1 MSNLI
6 KTFQKEAAKF
16 DENLSFGTGNFNSSE
31 LKAINNY
38 FDFLKRTVDRTTN
51 SARNFA
57 GNSKSI
63 LRSRKVLDLVNERV
77 DELMN
82 FVEVVPNKPYS
93 SSKNSETSNLDNPE
107 IEDENDNP
115 EIEDENQQL
124 QKEIS
129 KEKCLS
135 DSEISSTSTETASD
149 IGDVDDELEQLEK
162 EVDTETAQG
171 LEQRQEICKNLSDLK
186 VSIANSIKEIDSLNN
201 KAPVSI
207 ISRAFSRIKDWF
219 SR

>member
-6 KTFQKEAAKF
+6 KTFQKEAEKF

-38 FDFLKRTVDRTTN
+38 FDFLKRTVDRATD

-57 GNSKSI
+57 ENSKSI
-63 LRSRKVLDLVNERV
+63 LRSRKVLDFVSERV

-82 FVEVVPNKPYS
+82 FVEIVPNKPCI
-93 SSKNSETSNLDNPE
+93 SSKNSETSNLDDLE
-107 IEDENDNP
+107 IEDE
-115 EIEDENQQL
+115 IQQL

-135 DSEISSTSTETASD
+135 DSEISSTSTEAASD

-171 LEQRQEICKNLSDLK
+171 LEQRQQIYKDLSDLK
-186 VSIANSIKEIDSLNN
+186 ESIASSIKKIDSLNN
-201 KAPVSI
+201 KAPVNI
-207 ISRAFSRIKDWF
+207 ISRAFSRIKNWF
-219 SR
+219 S

>member
-6 KTFQKEAAKF
+6 KTFQKEAEKF
-16 DENLSFGTGNFNSSE
+16 DENLSFGTGNFNYSE

-107 IEDENDNP
+107 IEDEN
-115 EIEDENQQL
+115 QQL

-149 IGDVDDELEQLEK
+149 IDDVDDELEQLEK

-171 LEQRQEICKNLSDLK
+171 LEQRQQIYKDLSDLK
-186 VSIANSIKEIDSLNN
+186 ESIASSIKKIDSLNN
-201 KAPVSI
+201 KAPINI
-207 ISRAFSRIKDWF
+207 ISRVFSWIKNWS

>member
-16 DENLSFGTGNFNSSE
+16 DGNLSFGTGNFNSNE
-31 LKAINNY
+31 LKAVNNY
-38 FDFLKRTVDRTTN
+38 FDFLKRTVDRATD

-57 GNSKSI
+57 GNSKNI
-63 LRSRKVLDLVNERV
+63 IRSRKVLDLVSERV

-93 SSKNSETSNLDNPE
+93 SSKNSETSNLDDPE
-107 IEDENDNP
+107 IEDE
-115 EIEDENQQL
+115 IQQL

-135 DSEISSTSTETASD
+135 DSEISSTSTEAASD

-162 EVDTETAQG
+162 EVDVETAQG
-171 LEQRQEICKNLSDLK
+171 LEQRQQIYKDLSDLK
-186 VSIANSIKEIDSLNN
+186 ESIANSLEKIDSLKN
-201 KAPVSI
+201 KEPVNI
-207 ISRAFSRIKDWF
+207 ISRTLSRIKSWF

>member
-31 LKAINNY
+31 LKAVNNY
-38 FDFLKRTVDRTTN
+38 FDFLKRTVDRATD
-51 SARNFA
+51 SARNFV
-57 GNSKSI
+57 GNSKNI

-82 FVEVVPNKPYS
+82 FVEIVTNKPYS
-93 SSKNSETSNLDNPE
+93 SSKNSETSNLDDPE
-107 IEDENDNP
+107 IEDEV
-115 EIEDENQQL
+115 QQL

-135 DSEISSTSTETASD
+135 DSEISSTSTEAASD

-171 LEQRQEICKNLSDLK
+171 LEQRQQIYKDLSDLK
-186 VSIANSIKEIDSLNN
+186 ESIASSIKKIDSLNN
-201 KAPVSI
+201 KAPINI
-207 ISRAFSRIKDWF
+207 ISRVFSWIKNWS

>member
-16 DENLSFGTGNFNSSE
+16 DENLSFGTGNFNSNE
-31 LKAINNY
+31 LKAVNNY
-38 FDFLKRTVDRTTN
+38 FDFLKRTVDRATD

-57 GNSKSI
+57 GNSKNI
-63 LRSRKVLDLVNERV
+63 IRSRKVLDLVSERV

-82 FVEVVPNKPYS
+82 FVDVVPNKPYS
-93 SSKNSETSNLDNPE
+93 SSKNSETSNLDDLE
-107 IEDENDNP
+107 IEDE
-115 EIEDENQQL
+115 IQQL

-135 DSEISSTSTETASD
+135 DSEISSTSTEAASD

>member
-16 DENLSFGTGNFNSSE
+16 DENLSFGTGNFNSNE
-31 LKAINNY
+31 LKAVNNY
-38 FDFLKRTVDRTTN
+38 FDFLKRTVDRATN

-63 LRSRKVLDLVNERV
+63 LRSRKVLDLVSERV

-82 FVEVVPNKPYS
+82 FVEIVPNKPCS
-93 SSKNSETSNLDNPE
+93 SSKNSETSNLDDLE
-107 IEDENDNP
+107 IEDE
-115 EIEDENQQL
+115 IQQL

-129 KEKCLS
+129 EESSS
-135 DSEISSTSTETASD
+135 DGEISSTSTETASD

-171 LEQRQEICKNLSDLK
+171 LEQRQQIYKDLSDLK
-186 VSIANSIKEIDSLNN
+186 ESIASSIKKIDSLNN
-201 KAPVSI
+201 KAPINI
-207 ISRAFSRIKDWF
+207 ISRVFSRIKNWF

>member
-1 MSNLI
+1 MSNLV

-16 DENLSFGTGNFNSSE
+16 DENLSFGTGNFNSNE
-31 LKAINNY
+31 LKAVNNY

-107 IEDENDNP
+107 IEDEN
-115 EIEDENQQL
+115 QQL

-149 IGDVDDELEQLEK
+149 SGDVDDELEQLEK

-171 LEQRQEICKNLSDLK
+171 LEQRQQIYKDLSDLK
-186 VSIANSIKEIDSLNN
+186 ESIASSIEKIDSLNN
-201 KAPVSI
+201 KAPINI
-207 ISRAFSRIKDWF
+207 ISRVFSWIKNWS

>member
-16 DENLSFGTGNFNSSE
+16 DENLSFGTGNFNSNE
-31 LKAINNY
+31 LKAVNNY
-38 FDFLKRTVDRTTN
+38 FDFLKCTVDRATD

-63 LRSRKVLDLVNERV
+63 LRSRKVLDLVSERV

-107 IEDENDNP
+107 IEDE
-115 EIEDENQQL
+115 IQQL

-135 DSEISSTSTETASD
+135 DSEISSTSTEAASD

-162 EVDTETAQG
+162 EVDVETAQG
-171 LEQRQEICKNLSDLK
+171 LEQRQQIYKDLSDLK
-186 VSIANSIKEIDSLNN
+186 GSIANSIKEIDSLNN

>member
-107 IEDENDNP
+107 IEDEN
-115 EIEDENQQL
+115 QQL

-171 LEQRQEICKNLSDLK
+171 LEQRQQIYKDLSDLK
-186 VSIANSIKEIDSLNN
+186 ESIASLTEKIDSLNN
-201 KAPVSI
+201 KAPINI
-207 ISRAFSRIKDWF
+207 ISRTLSRIKSWF

>member
-31 LKAINNY
+31 LKAVNNY
-38 FDFLKRTVDRTTN
+38 FDFLKRTVDRATN

-63 LRSRKVLDLVNERV
+63 LRSRKVLDLVSERV

-93 SSKNSETSNLDNPE
+93 SSKNSETSNLDDLE
-107 IEDENDNP
+107 IEDE
-115 EIEDENQQL
+115 IQQL

-129 KEKCLS
+129 EESSS
-135 DSEISSTSTETASD
+135 DGEISSTSTEAASD
-149 IGDVDDELEQLEK
+149 ISDVDDELEQLK
-162 EVDTETAQG
+162 AEVGVETAQG
-171 LEQRQEICKNLSDLK
+171 FEQRQQIYKDLSDLK
-186 VSIANSIKEIDSLNN
+186 GSIASLIEEIDSLKN
-201 KAPVSI
+201 K
-207 ISRAFSRIKDWF
+207 
-219 SR
+219 

>member
-38 FDFLKRTVDRTTN
+38 FDFLKRTVDRATD
-51 SARNFA
+51 SARNFV
-57 GNSKSI
+57 GNSKNI

-82 FVEVVPNKPYS
+82 FVEIVTNKPYS
-93 SSKNSETSNLDNPE
+93 SSKNSETSNLDDPE
-107 IEDENDNP
+107 IEDEV
-115 EIEDENQQL
+115 QQL

-135 DSEISSTSTETASD
+135 DSEISSTSTEAASD

-171 LEQRQEICKNLSDLK
+171 LEQRQQIYKDLSDLK
-186 VSIANSIKEIDSLNN
+186 ESIASSIKKIDSLNN
-201 KAPVSI
+201 KAPINI
-207 ISRAFSRIKDWF
+207 ISRVFSWIKNWS

>member
-1 MSNLI
+1 MKFI
-6 KTFQKEAAKF
+6 KKITKK
-16 DENLSFGTGNFNSSE
+16 T
-31 LKAINNY
+31 
-38 FDFLKRTVDRTTN
+38 
-51 SARNFA
+51 
-57 GNSKSI
+57 
-63 LRSRKVLDLVNERV
+63 
-77 DELMN
+77 
-82 FVEVVPNKPYS
+82 YS
-93 SSKNSETSNLDNPE
+93 SSKNSETKNLDK
-107 IEDENDNP
+107 P

>member
-38 FDFLKRTVDRTTN
+38 FDFLKRIVDRATN

-57 GNSKSI
+57 GNSKNI
-63 LRSRKVLDLVNERV
+63 LRSRKVLDLVSERV

-82 FVEVVPNKPYS
+82 FVEVVPN
-93 SSKNSETSNLDNPE
+93 NSRDLAKGSDTSNLDDPE
-107 IEDENDNP
+107 IEN
-115 EIEDENQQL
+115 EIQQL

-129 KEKCLS
+129 EESPL
-135 DSEISSTSTETASD
+135 DGEISSTSTKTASD
-149 IGDVDDELEQLEK
+149 IGDVDDELEQIEM
-162 EVDTETAQG
+162 EVDAETAQG
-171 LEQRQEICKNLSDLK
+171 LDQRQQIYKDLSDLK
-186 VSIANSIKEIDSLNN
+186 GSIASSIEKIDSSKN
-201 KAPVSI
+201 KKPINI
-207 ISRAFSRIKDWF
+207 ISRTLSWIKSRFSQ
-219 SR
+219 

>member
-16 DENLSFGTGNFNSSE
+16 DENLSFGTGNFNSNE
-31 LKAINNY
+31 LKAVNNY
-38 FDFLKRTVDRTTN
+38 FDFLKRTVDRATD

-57 GNSKSI
+57 GNSKNI
-63 LRSRKVLDLVNERV
+63 IRSRKVLDLVNERV

-93 SSKNSETSNLDNPE
+93 SSKNSETSNL
-107 IEDENDNP
+107 DNP

>member
-107 IEDENDNP
+107 IEDEN
-115 EIEDENQQL
+115 QQL

>member
-107 IEDENDNP
+107 IEDEN
-115 EIEDENQQL
+115 QQL

-162 EVDTETAQG
+162 EVDIETAQG
-171 LEQRQEICKNLSDLK
+171 LEQRQQIYKDLSDLK
-186 VSIANSIKEIDSLNN
+186 GSIASSLEKIDFLKNKE
-201 KAPVSI
+201 PVNI
-207 ISRAFSRIKDWF
+207 ISRTLLCIKDWF

>member
-31 LKAINNY
+31 LKAVNNY
-38 FDFLKRTVDRTTN
+38 FDFLKRTVDRVTN

-57 GNSKSI
+57 GNSKNI
-63 LRSRKVLDLVNERV
+63 IRSRKVLDLVNERV

-82 FVEVVPNKPYS
+82 FVEIVPNKPYS
-93 SSKNSETSNLDNPE
+93 SSKNSETSNLDDPE
-107 IEDENDNP
+107 IEDE
-115 EIEDENQQL
+115 IQQL

-135 DSEISSTSTETASD
+135 DSEISNTSTEAASA
-149 IGDVDDELEQLEK
+149 IGNVDDELEQLEK
-162 EVDTETAQG
+162 EVDVETAQG
-171 LEQRQEICKNLSDLK
+171 LEQRQQICKDLSNLK
-186 VSIANSIKEIDSLNN
+186 KSIARSIEAIDAINN
-201 KAPVSI
+201 RSPVSI
-207 ISRAFSRIKDWF
+207 ISRIFSRIKSWL

>member
-16 DENLSFGTGNFNSSE
+16 DDNLSFGTGNFNSSE

-93 SSKNSETSNLDNPE
+93 SSKNSETSNLDDPE
-107 IEDENDNP
+107 IEN
-115 EIEDENQQL
+115 EIQQL

-135 DSEISSTSTETASD
+135 DSEISSTSTEAASA

-171 LEQRQEICKNLSDLK
+171 LEQRQQIYKDLSDLK
-186 VSIANSIKEIDSLNN
+186 GSIASSIEKIDSSKN
-201 KAPVSI
+201 KKPINI
-207 ISRAFSRIKDWF
+207 ISRTLSWIKSRFSR
-219 SR
+219 

>member
-16 DENLSFGTGNFNSSE
+16 DGNLSFGTGNFNSNE
-31 LKAINNY
+31 LKAVNNY
-38 FDFLKRTVDRTTN
+38 FDFLKRTVDRATD

-57 GNSKSI
+57 ENSKSI
-63 LRSRKVLDLVNERV
+63 LRSRKVLDLVSERV

-82 FVEVVPNKPYS
+82 FIKVVPNS
-93 SSKNSETSNLDNPE
+93 SCDLENGSEDISLDDPGIENE
-107 IEDENDNP
+107 I
-115 EIEDENQQL
+115 QQL

-135 DSEISSTSTETASD
+135 DSEISSTSTEAASD

-171 LEQRQEICKNLSDLK
+171 FEQRQQIYKDLSDLK
-186 VSIANSIKEIDSLNN
+186 GSIASLTEKIDSLKN
-201 KAPVSI
+201 KGSVNI
-207 ISRAFSRIKDWF
+207 ISRTLSRIKNWF
-219 SR
+219 SQ

>member
-6 KTFQKEAAKF
+6 RTFEKEAAKF
-16 DENLSFGTGNFNSSE
+16 DKNLSFGTGNFNSSE
-31 LKAINNY
+31 LKSINNY
-38 FDFLKRTVDRTTN
+38 FDFLKRTVDRATN
-51 SARNFA
+51 SAHNFV
-57 GNSKSI
+57 GNSKNV

-77 DELMN
+77 NELMN
-82 FVEVVPNKPYS
+82 FVEVVPNS
-93 SSKNSETSNLDNPE
+93 SRDSAKSYEDSNLD
-107 IEDENDNP
+107 DP

>member
-38 FDFLKRTVDRTTN
+38 FDFLKRTVDRATD
-51 SARNFA
+51 SARNFV
-57 GNSKSI
+57 GNSKNI

-82 FVEVVPNKPYS
+82 FVEIVTNKPYS
-93 SSKNSETSNLDNPE
+93 SSKNSETSNLDDPE
-107 IEDENDNP
+107 IEDEV
-115 EIEDENQQL
+115 QQL

-135 DSEISSTSTETASD
+135 DSEISSTSTEAASD
-149 IGDVDDELEQLEK
+149 ISDVDDELEQLK
-162 EVDTETAQG
+162 AEVDVETAQG
-171 LEQRQEICKNLSDLK
+171 FEQRQQIYKDLSDLK
-186 VSIANSIKEIDSLNN
+186 GSIASSLERIDSLKN
-201 KAPVSI
+201 KEPVNI
-207 ISRAFSRIKDWF
+207 ISRTLSCIKDWF

>member
-6 KTFQKEAAKF
+6 KTFQKEAEKF

-57 GNSKSI
+57 GNSKNI
-63 LRSRKVLDLVNERV
+63 IRSRKVLDLVNERV

-107 IEDENDNP
+107 IEDEN
-115 EIEDENQQL
+115 QQL

-149 IGDVDDELEQLEK
+149 IGDVNDELEQLEK

-171 LEQRQEICKNLSDLK
+171 LEQRQQIYKDLSDLK
-186 VSIANSIKEIDSLNN
+186 ESIASSIKKIDSLNN
-201 KAPVSI
+201 KAPINI
-207 ISRAFSRIKDWF
+207 ISRVFSWIKNWS

>member
-16 DENLSFGTGNFNSSE
+16 DENLSFGTGNFNSNE
-31 LKAINNY
+31 LKAVNNY
-38 FDFLKRTVDRTTN
+38 FDFLKRTVDRATD

-57 GNSKSI
+57 GNSKNI
-63 LRSRKVLDLVNERV
+63 IRSRKVLDLVSERV

-93 SSKNSETSNLDNPE
+93 SSKNSETSNL
-107 IEDENDNP
+107 DNP

>member
-16 DENLSFGTGNFNSSE
+16 DENLSFGTGNFNSNE
-31 LKAINNY
+31 LKAVNNY
-38 FDFLKRTVDRTTN
+38 FDFLKRTVDRATD

-57 GNSKSI
+57 GNSKNI
-63 LRSRKVLDLVNERV
+63 IRSRKVLDLVSERV

-93 SSKNSETSNLDNPE
+93 SSKNSETSNLDDPE
-107 IEDENDNP
+107 IEDE
-115 EIEDENQQL
+115 IQQL

>member
-16 DENLSFGTGNFNSSE
+16 DENLSFGTGNFNSNE
-31 LKAINNY
+31 LKAVNNY
-38 FDFLKRTVDRTTN
+38 FDFLKRTVDRATD

-57 GNSKSI
+57 GNSKNI
-63 LRSRKVLDLVNERV
+63 IRSRKVLDLVSERV

-93 SSKNSETSNLDNPE
+93 SSKNSETSNLDDLE
-107 IEDENDNP
+107 IEDE
-115 EIEDENQQL
+115 IQQL

-135 DSEISSTSTETASD
+135 DSEISSTSTEAASD

-162 EVDTETAQG
+162 EVDVETAQG
-171 LEQRQEICKNLSDLK
+171 LEQRQQIYKDLSDLK
-186 VSIANSIKEIDSLNN
+186 ESIANSLEKIDSLKN
-201 KAPVSI
+201 KEPVNI
-207 ISRAFSRIKDWF
+207 ISRTLSWIKNWF

>member
-6 KTFQKEAAKF
+6 KTFQKEAEKF

-31 LKAINNY
+31 LKAVNNY
-38 FDFLKRTVDRTTN
+38 FDFLKRTVDRATD

-57 GNSKSI
+57 ENSKSI
-63 LRSRKVLDLVNERV
+63 LRSRKVLDLVSERV

-82 FVEVVPNKPYS
+82 FIKVVPNS
-93 SSKNSETSNLDNPE
+93 SCDLEKGSEDISLDDPE
-107 IEDENDNP
+107 IEN
-115 EIEDENQQL
+115 EIQQL

-129 KEKCLS
+129 EESSS
-135 DSEISSTSTETASD
+135 DGEISSTSTETASD

-171 LEQRQEICKNLSDLK
+171 LEQRQQIYKDLSDLK
-186 VSIANSIKEIDSLNN
+186 ESIANSLEKIDSLNN
-201 KAPVSI
+201 KAPINI
-207 ISRAFSRIKDWF
+207 ISRTLSWIKNWSSR
-219 SR
+219 

>member
-16 DENLSFGTGNFNSSE
+16 DGNLSFGTGNFNSNE
-31 LKAINNY
+31 LKAVNNY
-38 FDFLKRTVDRTTN
+38 FDFLKRTVDRATD

-57 GNSKSI
+57 ENSKSI
-63 LRSRKVLDLVNERV
+63 LRSRKVLDLVSERV

-82 FVEVVPNKPYS
+82 FIKVVPNS
-93 SSKNSETSNLDNPE
+93 SCDLENGSEDISLDDPE
-107 IEDENDNP
+107 IEN
-115 EIEDENQQL
+115 EIQQL

-129 KEKCLS
+129 EESSS
-135 DSEISSTSTETASD
+135 DGEISSTSTETASD
-149 IGDVDDELEQLEK
+149 IGDVDDELEQLEA

-171 LEQRQEICKNLSDLK
+171 LEQRQQIYKDLSDLK
-186 VSIANSIKEIDSLNN
+186 ESIASLTEKIDSLNN
-201 KAPVSI
+201 KAPINI
-207 ISRAFSRIKDWF
+207 ISRVFSWIKNWS

>member
-16 DENLSFGTGNFNSSE
+16 DENLSFGTGNFNSNE
-31 LKAINNY
+31 LKAVNNY
-38 FDFLKRTVDRTTN
+38 FDFLKRTVDRATD

-57 GNSKSI
+57 GNSKNI
-63 LRSRKVLDLVNERV
+63 IRSRKVLDLVSERV

-82 FVEVVPNKPYS
+82 FVEIVPNKPCS
-93 SSKNSETSNLDNPE
+93 SSKNSETSNLDDPE
-107 IEDENDNP
+107 IEDE
-115 EIEDENQQL
+115 IQQL

-135 DSEISSTSTETASD
+135 DSEISSTSTEAASD

-171 LEQRQEICKNLSDLK
+171 LEQRQQIYKDLSDLK
-186 VSIANSIKEIDSLNN
+186 GSIASSIEKIDSLNN
-201 KAPVSI
+201 KAPINI
-207 ISRAFSRIKDWF
+207 ISRTLSRIKSWF